1 MNSATGATS
10 ELFILGSTLFSLN
23 DARTSLTGTTDADLE
38 AGKCRESLT
47 EQHKSTPSTPPTTE
61 LKSTK
66 NQPNEALS
74 MWVVRI
80 AICADAM
87 NSQVL
92 GPNYPLLVLEEG
104 SPESFI
110 STDPLGFSGANYFI
124 PMCSNLGM
132 FFSAIA
138 FGKLSDKI
146 GRKPCILACM
156 YIGVL
161 GSPIK
166 YAARGNFWTFCA
178 ATFFNG
184 LFGGSAAVGMAYASD
199 VTENRLQKEAQIGIM
214 IATSMLGRTGGGAT
228 AILME
233 SIGLFAPLWVSAAIS
248 FLAGVSCHMW
258 MIETVHKNKPEETFE
273 ATKEADTPNC
283 SASEASAGDKDSQNL
298 HMKTLLHVLAGELAD
313 HVGSLG
319 LVPLCLSP
327 LMFNSFYV
335 NFVEQNQDP
344 IMSATAYKWIYIFP
358 AVLVLPGA
366 IVAPYLFKKFGPAL
380 IASLS
385 NILTGAVTIALLHI
399 AMMEPATTTTFAV
412 FVAVLYIAFPLTVI
426 SQVSTGPMLDRIAPE
441 SRWGQIQGF
450 NAAAMN
456 LSSALG
462 PFLYGLL
469 TDATSIEV
477 TLHTATGVSALAGLI
492 NAMLVK
498 EPRFRPNNEEVEERK
513 SAQNSYDE
521 ALISS
526 NTTGIKEYEV

>member
-1 MNSATGATS
+1 MFGTS
-10 ELFILGSTLFSLN
+10 TSDEARIGEMESHQENEPEMAVSGSSQQQVENLEGEDLNVAEAEISIPKPSEWLSL
-23 DARTSLTGTTDADLE
+23 
-38 AGKCRESLT
+38 
-47 EQHKSTPSTPPTTE
+47 ST
-61 LKSTK
+61 
-66 NQPNEALS
+66 
-74 MWVVRI
+74 WVVRI
-80 AICADAM
+80 AIFADAM

-104 SPESFI
+104 SPESFT

-132 FFSAIA
+132 FISAIA

-161 GSPIK
+161 GSLLK

-178 ATFFNG
+178 ATFLNG

-199 VTENRLQKEAQIGIM
+199 VTENRLQKEAQIGII

-248 FLAGVSCHMW
+248 FLAGVLCHLW
-258 MIETVHKNKPEETFE
+258 MIETVHKNKPEQAFE
-273 ATKEADTPNC
+273 ATKQADTPGY
-283 SASEASAGDKDSQNL
+283 SASEDSADEKDFD
-298 HMKTLLHVLAGELAD
+298 MKTLLHVLAGELAD

-335 NFVEQNQDP
+335 NFVQQNQDP

-385 NILTGAVTIALLHI
+385 NLLTGAVTIALLHI
-399 AMMEPATTTTFAV
+399 GLMQPATTTTFAV
-412 FVAVLYIAFPLTVI
+412 FIVVMYLAFPLTVI

-441 SRWGQIQGF
+441 SRRGQIQGF

-477 TLHTATGVSALAGLI
+477 TLYTATGVSALAGLI
-492 NAMLVK
+492 NAILVK
-498 EPRFRPNNEEVEERK
+498 DPRFRPN
-513 SAQNSYDE
+513 YDE
-521 ALISS
+521 EEKHFSKDLDLEKQPSVVDPAGLTELTELTEID
-526 NTTGIKEYEV
+526 V